1 MAEQPVTGITGLSDP
16 ELPRDPVMSPEIL
29 SGTPSANLDSPTEEL
44 DGRLESEETSNSIS

>member
-1 MAEQPVTGITGLSDP
+1 MEQPVTGITGLSDP